1 MQSIKSV
8 FYVGY
13 GPSSSHTI
21 GPYNAVKYILNKY
34 HNIKDIKVTLF
45 GSLASTGKGHLT
57 DYIIDK
63 QLKDY
68 PHSISFNSRKR
79 MRHPNTMLFELV
91 LEDGS
96 KKKEVIISVGGGV
109 IKTADQK
116 KNPETELYPHET
128 LSDIIAYCRKFGYSL
143 DEYVL
148 YHEGED
154 ILGYFDNIYQTIKQS
169 IERGINA
176 EGELPGE
183 LHLKRKAKSMYENM
197 LKEHKEDDIPT
208 NVAIASFAVSEENAA
223 GGLIVVAPTC
233 GSAGVIPGVIKYL
246 EMKKVPYENIRKGFL
261 VAGLIGLLAK
271 TNASISGA
279 EAGCQAEIGVACAM
293 GAGLIA
299 TAIGY
304 EIKKIAQSAETALE
318 HSLGLTCDPVKGY
331 VQIPCIERCAI
342 FALKAINSTSLV
354 NVVPIETNMVTF
366 DESLMTMYY
375 TGKDLHAGYRET
387 AKKGLAKVVKKKIDK
402 RIIFNK

>member
-1 MQSIKSV
+1 MQSIRDV

-21 GPYNAVKYILNKY
+21 GPYNATKYLLNKY
-34 HNIKDIKVTLF
+34 PNIKDIKVTLF

-57 DYIIDK
+57 DYVLGRT
-63 QLKDY
+63 LKDI
-68 PHSISFNSRKR
+68 PHIISFDSKKR
-79 MRHPNTMLFELV
+79 VKHPNTMLFELT

-96 KKKEVIISVGGGV
+96 KKKETILSVGGGV
-109 IKTADQK
+109 FKVIGDKDNQDK
-116 KNPETELYPHET
+116 QLYPHQT
-128 LSDIIAYCRKFGYSL
+128 LSEIIAYCHKFGYSL

-148 YHEGED
+148 YHEGEE
-154 ILGYFDNIYQTIKQS
+154 ILTYINNIYQTIKDS
-169 IERGINA
+169 ISRGVKA

-183 LHLKRKAKSMYENM
+183 LHVKRKAKTMYENM
-197 LKEHKEDDIPT
+197 LKEHKENDIPT
-208 NVAIASFAVSEENAA
+208 NVAIASFAASEENAA

-233 GSAGVIPGVIKYL
+233 GSAGVIPGVVKYL
-246 EMKKVPYENIRKGFL
+246 EMKDVPYKQIRKGFL
-261 VAGLIGLLAK
+261 VAGLIGMLAK

-293 GAGLIA
+293 GAALIA
-299 TAIGY
+299 TALGY
-304 EIKKIAQSAETALE
+304 ETKKIAQSAEVALE

-342 FALKAINSTSLV
+342 FALKAINSTSIVGIL
-354 NVVPIETNMVTF
+354 PIEASMVTF
-366 DESLMTMYY
+366 DESLMTMYL

-387 AKKGLAKVVKKKIDK
+387 AKKGLAKVLKSKKQ
-402 RIIFNK
+402 